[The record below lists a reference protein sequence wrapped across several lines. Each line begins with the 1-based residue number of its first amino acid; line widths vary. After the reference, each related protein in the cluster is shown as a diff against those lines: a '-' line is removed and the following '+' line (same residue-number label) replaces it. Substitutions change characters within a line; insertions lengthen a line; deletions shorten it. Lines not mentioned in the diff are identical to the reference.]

1 MEEKKQYF
9 FSRTIDNQKFNE
21 FLKELSDW
29 SERENQPCYVFQN
42 TEIGRESDYVDALT
56 VFISG
61 KKGIFVNLG
70 NDDEGFFDYIEDF
83 VEDTGVLVSKYKYDN
98 ELGRIRKWRKDVF
111 SEPISYNDFDTFKVN
126 LENLSETELPKVKAL
141 VGLYLGN
148 VNTITNKVLEPT
160 QDLLEATKRNIMLF
174 DSNQSDFIFNEPN
187 HRRITIQGLAGSGKT
202 ELLLHKL
209 RTIYATNTDSKVF
222 FTCYNKALADSLR
235 NRIPEF
241 FDLLKVDVQIKD
253 DRLYI
258 GHSWGSASSGNFGLY
273 YHITKEYGL
282 KFENYS
288 QNNNFENVC
297 ENALKQLELISDFEP
312 IIDYLLIDE
321 GQDFGENFFKL
332 AEKITRSRVYV
343 ASDIFQN
350 IFDNIP
356 VNDNVDFVLKKIYRT
371 SSKTV
376 LFAQTYAFNWLEK
389 KAVRWF
395 SPEEFKKI
403 GYKSEKQKNGKYKIS
418 RPDFKRFNNTL
429 PQNDLPFD
437 IIVTEENEDVVDKV
451 IEQIKQLKDNYSTLL
466 PDDICVISLDN
477 GKKFL
482 DSLQTKIGL
491 EMNWEVNSLVES
503 KAKRKGSLTLSNINN
518 VKGLEFSFVIC
529 VQKNNSY
536 NIKKLNAT
544 YVAMTRSFIKSIF
557 ISSDTIG
564 FMKKYN
570 DIACDILNNG
580 YLMIDE
586 PQEVMDETELNNL
599 KEAETKTQAQVFEE
613 VFKELG
619 IIKEDAKRS
628 IKEFVLTTPEVKNDP
643 INYQKIKN
651 SVELVNKAYK

>member
-1 MEEKKQYF
+1 MEF
-9 FSRTIDNQKFNE
+9 
-21 FLKELSDW
+21 
-29 SERENQPCYVFQN
+29 RENAFEFQ
-42 TEIGRESDYVDALT
+42 T
-56 VFISG
+56 
-61 KKGIFVNLG
+61 
-70 NDDEGFFDYIEDF
+70 
-83 VEDTGVLVSKYKYDN
+83 
-98 ELGRIRKWRKDVF
+98 
-111 SEPISYNDFDTFKVN
+111 
-126 LENLSETELPKVKAL
+126 
-141 VGLYLGN
+141 
-148 VNTITNKVLEPT
+148 
-160 QDLLEATKRNIMLF
+160 
-174 DSNQSDFIFNEPN
+174 
-187 HRRITIQGLAGSGKT
+187 
-202 ELLLHKL
+202 
-209 RTIYATNTDSKVF
+209 
-222 FTCYNKALADSLR
+222 
-235 NRIPEF
+235 
-241 FDLLKVDVQIKD
+241 
-253 DRLYI
+253 
-258 GHSWGSASSGNFGLY
+258 
-273 YHITKEYGL
+273 
-282 KFENYS
+282 S
-288 QNNNFENVC
+288 Q
-297 ENALKQLELISDFEP
+297 
-312 IIDYLLIDE
+312 
-321 GQDFGENFFKL
+321 
-332 AEKITRSRVYV
+332 
-343 ASDIFQN
+343 QN
-350 IFDNIP
+350 P
-356 VNDNVDFVLKKIYRT
+356 
-371 SSKTV
+371 
-376 LFAQTYAFNWLEK
+376 FNWLEK

-570 DIACDILNNG
+570 DIACDILNTG